1 MRSFVVAVVVVV
13 GVALVGC
20 SGGDDGGENGAGGAN
35 GGSPPD
41 VTSADA
47 QAYLADLEE
56 AGLGDLF
63 ETDEAALAFVP
74 TACESAEAIEQTPDQ
89 LIESG
94 EVSDQA
100 AVALQY
106 CDSDLNS

>member
-13 GVALVGC
+13 GLGVAGC
-20 SGGDDGGENGAGGAN
+20 SGDDGGGSDGGGAN

-41 VTSADA
+41 VSSADA

-56 AGLGDLF
+56 AGLDDLF
-63 ETDEAALAFVP
+63 ETDEAAVAFVP
-74 TACESAEAIEQTPDQ
+74 TACESAVALQQTPEQ

-94 EVSDQA
+94 EVSEQA
-100 AVALQY
+100 AVALTY
-106 CDSDLNS
+106 CDTDLNR

>member
-13 GVALVGC
+13 GLAVAGC
-20 SGGDDGGENGAGGAN
+20 SGDDGGGNGAQGGD
-35 GGSPPD
+35 GGPPPD

-63 ETDEAALAFVP
+63 ETDEAAVAFVA
-74 TACESAEAIEQTPDQ
+74 TACESAVTLQKTPEE

-94 EVSDQA
+94 EVSEQA
-100 AVALQY
+100 AVALEH
-106 CDSDLNS
+106 CDTDLNP